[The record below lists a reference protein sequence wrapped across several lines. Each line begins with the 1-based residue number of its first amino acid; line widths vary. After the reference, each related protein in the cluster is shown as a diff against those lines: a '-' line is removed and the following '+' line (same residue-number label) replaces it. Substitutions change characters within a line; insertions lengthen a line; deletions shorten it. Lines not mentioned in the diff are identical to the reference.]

1 MDKEDIDSE
10 LWVEKYRPKKINN
23 FSGNKKNI
31 LLIRKWMDDFAAK
44 SPDFKPILLL
54 VGEPGVG
61 KTTLAG
67 LILEENNFDTIEI
80 NASKLEGKTEIH
92 KHFDNITKRG
102 IKVIYSKNNKT
113 GVILDE
119 VDGMA
124 QNDATMKE
132 FLSII
137 DPIESNREER
147 KKRKEEKAKA
157 KKIAYGF
164 NAKMKKDK
172 KSTNTKSDDDDD
184 IYGGLSNEE
193 IMIRK
198 FDEAKKKKEEK
209 FKKFPFRYPI
219 ICTANK
225 SNDKRMKRLCRRAV
239 VIRMEGPTK
248 QIFTKFAT
256 KIVKN
261 EKIDIANDAL
271 ELLISRS
278 NHDYRQLISNLQMV
292 SIQDSIDVE
301 DVNSLIK
308 GRDMDQNLFDIVHKL
323 LNTKNSMED
332 ISLMANTERRPVSNM
347 IYHNII
353 NVVEHNRGGKRK
365 SKVSILSRI
374 MESIAEGQ
382 KYDRYNY
389 DDIIPYTIVKNIIE
403 PVILSQE
410 LKMTNKV
417 YHMEAYNIQNYK
429 SQGAKV
435 YSNYVSYFID
445 KFGTFD
451 TKTVFQLCYI
461 IVTNLSELN
470 TNEDISKSKAIRLM
484 KEYEL
489 TPDDINKMCKI
500 CGFGLVAEIAQIQ
513 SRIDTAKFRK
523 QVKEALIVANL

>member
-10 LWVEKYRPKKINN
+10 LWVEKYRPKKIGN

-31 LLIRKWMDDFAAK
+31 LLIRKWMDDYANK

-61 KTTLAG
+61 KTTLAS
-67 LILEENNFDTIEI
+67 LILEENNFDIIEI

-102 IKVIYSKNNKT
+102 IRVIYSKTNKT

-124 QNDATMKE
+124 QNEATMKE

-157 KKIAYGF
+157 KKLAYGF
-164 NAKMKKDK
+164 DAKMKKDK
-172 KSTNTKSDDDDD
+172 NANTKKVEEDSDEE
-184 IYGGLSNEE
+184 LSPEE
-193 IMIRK
+193 LMIRK
-198 FDEAKKKKEEK
+198 FDEAKKKKEEE

-248 QIFTKFAT
+248 QIFTKFAA

-261 EKIDIANDAL
+261 EKIDISNDAL

-278 NHDYRQLISNLQMV
+278 NNDYRQLISNLQMV
-292 SIQDSIDVE
+292 SIQDSVDVD

-323 LNTKNSMED
+323 LNTKNTMED
-332 ISLMANTERRPVSNM
+332 ISLMANTERRPISNM

-365 SKVSILSRI
+365 DKVNILSRI
-374 MESIAEGQ
+374 MQSIAEGQ
-382 KYDRYNY
+382 KHDRYNY

-410 LKMTNKV
+410 LKMTNKG

-429 SQGAKV
+429 SQGKKV

-470 TNEDISKSKAIRLM
+470 MNEDISKSKAIRLM
-484 KEYEL
+484 KEYDL
-489 TPDDINKMCKI
+489 APDDINKMCKI
-500 CGFGLVAEIAQIQ
+500 CGFGLVPEITEIQ

-523 QVKEALIVANL
+523 QIKEALLIANA